1 MLKIPQDI
9 LDAMVSHARELAP
22 HECCG
27 LLGGTDDAV
36 TQLYRIKN
44 VVALE
49 GAETVTHFDE
59 PKVAHLQLLSPEE
72 RAEIAFVMDAQEQAL
87 ALKDMRA
94 KGIRL
99 KVVYHSHPVSP
110 ARPSLTDINNATEF
124 EVIREKLN
132 LPKPLHLII
141 SLQDRA
147 KPDLRIYAIQ
157 NNRAVPAEF
166 RAV

>member
-1 MLKIPQDI
+1 VLKIPKDI

-27 LLGGTDDAV
+27 LLGGSDDLV

-59 PKVAHLQLLSPEE
+59 AKVADLQHLTPEE
-72 RAEIAFVMDAQEQAL
+72 RAEIAFVMDAHEQGS

-94 KGIRL
+94 NRIQL
-99 KVVYHSHPVSP
+99 QVVYHSHPVSP
-110 ARPSLTDINNATEF
+110 ARPSPTDIKNATEF

-132 LPKPLHLII
+132 LPQPLHLII

-147 KPDLRIYAIQ
+147 NPDLRVYTIQ
-157 NNRAVPAEF
+157 NHQAVPAEF
-166 RAV
+166 RPV

>member
-27 LLGGTDDAV
+27 LLGGSDDLV

-59 PKVAHLQLLSPEE
+59 SKVAHLQLLSPEE
-72 RAEIAFVMDAQEQAL
+72 RAEIAFVMDAHEQAL

-99 KVVYHSHPVSP
+99 QAVYHSHPVSP
-110 ARPSLTDINNATEF
+110 ARPSLTDIKNATEF
-124 EVIREKLN
+124 DVIREKLN
-132 LPKPLHLII
+132 LPKPLYLII
-141 SLQDRA
+141 SLQDRVN
-147 KPDLRIYAIQ
+147 PDLRVYTIQ
-157 NNRAVPAEF
+157 NHQAVSAEF

>member
-1 MLKIPQDI
+1 
-9 LDAMVSHARELAP
+9 MVSHARELAP